1 MKYHVLYNPVCYYG
15 KGAEEAQK
23 INEHL
28 ASDDLTFYDMT
39 KINDYPALLSGFA
52 EDSGVIICGGD
63 GTLNRFINDK
73 GDYEIK
79 QQVYYYA
86 IGSGTDFMTDIG
98 GKRMDPPVNITKYL
112 RDLPVAT
119 VDGKDYFFLNNVGF
133 GLDGYCSGEA
143 ERMLSKGAT
152 EINFAKIA
160 IGGLFGRFKPSCA
173 TISVSG
179 NTRTFKRVY
188 IATTMH
194 GRYYGG
200 GMLPTPNQDRLNR
213 NHNVSTILMYGCGPL
228 SVLFTFPAF
237 FKGTHLKKARICK
250 VYSGYD
256 VNVIFDKPCEIQID
270 GEYLGKVSEYHVRTS
285 KRQQE
290 ED

>member
-1 MKYHVLYNPVCYYG
+1 MIKTKKRGSLIIISGTTCAG
-15 KGAEEAQK
+15 KGTIVKELLK
-23 INEHL
+23 HNENMVC
-28 ASDDLTFYDMT
+28 SISCT
-39 KINDYPALLSGFA
+39 SR
-52 EDSGVIICGGD
+52 E
-63 GTLNRFINDK
+63 
-73 GDYEIK
+73 
-79 QQVYYYA
+79 
-86 IGSGTDFMTDIG
+86 
-98 GKRMDPPVNITKYL
+98 KRVGE
-112 RDLPVAT
+112 
-119 VDGKDYFFLNNVGF
+119 VDGKDYYFLNNVGF

-143 ERMLSKGAT
+143 ERMLSEGAT

-173 TISVSG
+173 TIFVSG

-256 VNVIFDKPCEIQID
+256 VNVIFD
-270 GEYLGKVSEYHVRTS
+270 
-285 KRQQE
+285 
-290 ED
+290 